1 MCYAA
6 EWVWNLSMIK
16 AVLLAAGASRRV
28 SGVLAVGVPS
38 ANTPANG
45 KQGLMP
51 E

>member
-6 EWVWNLSMIK
+6 EWVWNLFMIK
-16 AVLLAAGASRRV
+16 AFLLAAGASRRV
-28 SGVLAVGVPS
+28 SGVLIVGVPS